1 MTTRAAACV
10 TLAIVLAAGVLLV
23 PDFCSAQEPDTLLV
37 ATLDFDPDA
46 LNLKSNG
53 RWVTCYIELSDGYDP
68 NDIDQSGVAFMDSI
82 PAVDHPG
89 GVEDCD
95 GDGIEELMVKFPRAE
110 VGAMLAPG
118 DSVEVWVSAQV
129 GSLAFTATDTI
140 RVFWPGGGD
149 DPEDGNIDDAVF
161 RDGFRLEQNRPNPFN
176 PKTVIGF
183 STPAAAHV
191 RLDITDAAGR
201 LVATLVDGYL
211 EDGDHQA
218 EWDGR
223 ASNGTPVASG
233 VYFSTVTA
241 RGFSETRKVLLLK

>member
-23 PDFCSAQEPDTLLV
+23 PEFCSAQEPDSLLV
-37 ATLDFDPDA
+37 AALDFDPDA

-68 NDIDQSGVAFMDSI
+68 YDIDPSSVAFMDSI
-82 PAVDHPG
+82 PAVEHPG
-89 GVEDCD
+89 GV
-95 GDGIEELMVKFPRAE
+95 GDYDDDDIEELMVKFPRAD

-118 DSVEVWVSAQV
+118 DSVEVWISARV

-149 DPEDGNIDDAVF
+149 GPEDGNVDDAAF
-161 RDGFRLEQNRPNPFN
+161 CERFRLEQNRPNPFN

-183 STPAAAHV
+183 STPAGAHV
-191 RLDITDAAGR
+191 RLDITDVTGR

-211 EDGDHQA
+211 EDGEHQA
-218 EWDGR
+218 EWDGL

>member
-1 MTTRAAACV
+1 MTTRAAAFV

-23 PDFCSAQEPDTLLV
+23 PNFCAAQEPDSLLV
-37 ATLDFDPDA
+37 AALDFDPDA

-68 NDIDQSGVAFMDSI
+68 YDIDPSGVAFMDSI

-89 GVEDCD
+89 GVGDYD
-95 GDGIEELMVKFPRAE
+95 DDGIEELMVKFPRAD

-118 DSVEVWVSAQV
+118 DSVEVWVSAEV

-140 RVFWPGGGD
+140 RVFWPGCD
-149 DPEDGNIDDAVF
+149 DPDAGGEQQRFV
-161 RDGFRLEQNRPNPFN
+161 RLDQNVPNPFN
-176 PKTVIGF
+176 PKTTISF
-183 STPAAAHV
+183 ATLAAGHV
-191 RLDITDAAGR
+191 RLDVHDAAGH
-201 LVATLVDGYL
+201 LVATLVNGHF
-211 EDGDHQA
+211 EDGEHLV

-233 VYFSTVTA
+233 VYFYSVTA
-241 RGFSETRKVLLLK
+241 DGHSETRRFLLLK

>member
-23 PDFCSAQEPDTLLV
+23 PEFCSAQEPDSLLV
-37 ATLDFDPDA
+37 AALDFDPDA

-53 RWVTCYIELSDGYDP
+53 RWVTCYIELSEGYDP

-89 GVEDCD
+89 GVGDYD
-95 GDGIEELMVKFPRAE
+95 DDGIEELMVKFPRAD

-118 DSVEVWVSAQV
+118 DSVEVWVSAWV

-149 DPEDGNIDDAVF
+149 DPEDGNVDDAAF
-161 RDGFRLEQNRPNPFN
+161 RERFRLEQNRPNPFN
-176 PKTVIGF
+176 PKTVIVF

-191 RLDITDAAGR
+191 RLDITDVTGR
-201 LVATLVDGYL
+201 LVATLVDGHL
-211 EDGDHQA
+211 EDGEHQT